1 MEPNYVGQNG
11 RIDAMAA
18 AWLLDEDHVFF
29 LDNEITWDG
38 RNHGFTGAQLN
49 AGNMDEVPVFMSNYE
64 TLMNGVLDLMTTLE
78 NDEALRVPR
87 EAINPSLHEAIRE
100 GDLTG
105 ITLFNLIACGHAIKI
120 LNTQENVYQ
129 VIYDNRLAR
138 GIPAFY
144 KLVSRMIWDM
154 REYNGI
160 EAPFQVAFASARNI
174 DADQYLRDFNGMVPG
189 AVSESMWTE
198 QVNEAP
204 IVELPAESEVADYV
218 EEIAQGFASGFDAP
232 TDMQADEELFETS
245 LSSVANEFPK
255 TIAIEGTHVLGRATR
270 IESIKVGDP
279 LVLAAD
285 WQSQY
290 FNPVC
295 IEVFNTDGETL
306 GNLNEQFTPAMSGN
320 RELACL
326 LPYITATVESVTP
339 LSQRRKGS
347 KHALMDIKL
356 ELDAN
361 ILDDGLWAPQV
372 CKAVVKQAK
381 ELLALPAA
389 ERVVLSKGAL
399 VASGLMG
406 NVATGKAKDT
416 SNPIGSVFEKPDA
429 PAEIDEGSEAASED
443 ADLGSLLSGLMGAL
457 DGLADS
463 VAEEMGVSREELDGM
478 VESGGLGGWTFDQG
492 KTAKGRRF
500 TIGLPDQ
507 YAAVEKCGGR
517 PLAGPADDFQEGED
531 ADYSESSQVIYSD
544 MLGDLDDE
552 TRESYLG
559 AFVPE
564 ARAQM
569 NRQTAYSNIQS
580 PLGGGVVDDWIVDG
594 KNCQVQIFD
603 MELPSFFGPPNHEYY
618 VKPVVYDHED
628 QLRITDSFSNLAT
641 GELKELAFAIAR
653 TVELDKPME
662 LKRVS
667 ELERCQE
674 ESVGLDAFTE
684 LVNTVC
690 NILVMSTGWRISGHY
705 WRARRKAGDDIQAFS
720 DGVPSL
726 MAGAF
731 NEALADRAKYFGAFV
746 SALEGQKRLGAAD
759 FDAMWK
765 LVGEVGDML
774 MTDRLEIDGDEETSE
789 AANATG
795 LIKIPETY
803 QEFRSKWQA
812 LQ

>member
-1 MEPNYVGQNG
+1 
-11 RIDAMAA
+11 
-18 AWLLDEDHVFF
+18 
-29 LDNEITWDG
+29 
-38 RNHGFTGAQLN
+38 
-49 AGNMDEVPVFMSNYE
+49 
-64 TLMNGVLDLMTTLE
+64 
-78 NDEALRVPR
+78 
-87 EAINPSLHEAIRE
+87 
-100 GDLTG
+100 
-105 ITLFNLIACGHAIKI
+105 
-120 LNTQENVYQ
+120 
-129 VIYDNRLAR
+129 
-138 GIPAFY
+138 
-144 KLVSRMIWDM
+144 
-154 REYNGI
+154 
-160 EAPFQVAFASARNI
+160 
-174 DADQYLRDFNGMVPG
+174 
-189 AVSESMWTE
+189 
-198 QVNEAP
+198 
-204 IVELPAESEVADYV
+204 
-218 EEIAQGFASGFDAP
+218 
-232 TDMQADEELFETS
+232 
-245 LSSVANEFPK
+245 
-255 TIAIEGTHVLGRATR
+255 
-270 IESIKVGDP
+270 
-279 LVLAAD
+279 
-285 WQSQY
+285 
-290 FNPVC
+290 
-295 IEVFNTDGETL
+295 
-306 GNLNEQFTPAMSGN
+306 
-320 RELACL
+320 
-326 LPYITATVESVTP
+326 
-339 LSQRRKGS
+339 
-347 KHALMDIKL
+347 
-356 ELDAN
+356 
-361 ILDDGLWAPQV
+361 
-372 CKAVVKQAK
+372 
-381 ELLALPAA
+381 
-389 ERVVLSKGAL
+389 
-399 VASGLMG
+399 
-406 NVATGKAKDT
+406 
-416 SNPIGSVFEKPDA
+416 
-429 PAEIDEGSEAASED
+429 
-443 ADLGSLLSGLMGAL
+443 
-457 DGLADS
+457 
-463 VAEEMGVSREELDGM
+463 M

-507 YAAVEKCGGR
+507 YAAVENCGGR
-517 PLAGPADDFQEGED
+517 PLAVPTDDFQEGED
-531 ADYSESSQVIYSD
+531 SDYSESPQVIYSD
-544 MLGDLDDE
+544 LLGDLDDE

-569 NRQTAYSNIQS
+569 NRQTVYSNIQS

-628 QLRITDSFSNLAT
+628 QLRIADSFSNLAT

-705 WRARRKAGDDIQAFS
+705 WRTRRKAGDDIQAFS

-746 SALEGQKRLGAAD
+746 SAHEGQKRLGAAD

-765 LVGEVGDML
+765 LVGEAGDML

-803 QEFRSKWQA
+803 QELRSKWQA